1 MNTNDNMKN
10 FYKNLLNRSSQI
22 AAKDGSQALDVLTS
36 LRQYQHAYD
45 IVQKYIPVGAD
56 VLDWGGGGGHFAFF
70 LEQNGYQAT
79 IFAFSTPEFV
89 LPEMQNGRVLYTA
102 ANINEPVKL
111 PFADN
116 SFDAVCSIGVLE
128 HVREIGGDERASLKE
143 ISRILKP
150 GGIFFC
156 YHLPNKN
163 SWIEWMAKR
172 FGTYHHQYTYTA
184 PQIRSLFNGF
194 LEIRACTPYAILP
207 RNSLRHLPK
216 ILVNSRMFAY
226 LFDTIDFLLGKLLPR
241 IHQNWLIVATKA

>member
-1 MNTNDNMKN
+1 MKN
-10 FYKNLLNRSSQI
+10 FYKNLLSRSSQI
-22 AAKDGSQALDVLTS
+22 AAKDGSQALDVLAS
-36 LRQYQHAYD
+36 LHQYQRAYD
-45 IVQKYIPVGAD
+45 IVREYIPAGAC
-56 VLDWGGGGGHFAFF
+56 VLDWGGGSGHFTFF
-70 LEQNGYQAT
+70 LEQNGYQAS
-79 IFAFSTPEFV
+79 IFAFDSPEFV
-89 LPEMQNGRVLYTA
+89 LPEMQSGRVIFTA

-172 FGTYHHQYTYTA
+172 VGTYHHKYTYTE
-184 PQIRSLFNGF
+184 PQIRHLFNG
-194 LEIRACTPYAILP
+194 LLGIRVCTPYAILP
-207 RNSLRHLPK
+207 RNSLRRLPK
-216 ILVNSRMFAY
+216 VFVNSSIFAY
-226 LFDTIDFLLGKLLPR
+226 LFNSFDILLGKFLPR
-241 IHQNWLIVATKA
+241 VHQNWLVVAIKT